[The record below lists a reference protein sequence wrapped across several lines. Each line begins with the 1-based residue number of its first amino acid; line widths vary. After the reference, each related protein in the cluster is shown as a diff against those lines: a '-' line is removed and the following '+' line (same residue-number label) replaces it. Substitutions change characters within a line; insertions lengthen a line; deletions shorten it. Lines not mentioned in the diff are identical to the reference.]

1 MSHPIPPVLA
11 ESTSD
16 YVLPAPPR
24 GTGEIVVVAPPGDGT
39 SSLSRGAEVARRLG
53 ARFTALGESQQLF
66 LGELRERIVAIDG
79 VVAEASRAQL
89 KGALGELLAV
99 LDWCDAVQVAALQEA
114 ARAADGEE
122 PIDLAA
128 FAEEHVVPRL
138 GLDRP
143 VLVTGRATLP
153 VWGRASLFA
162 DLLRHGAELLA
173 ERAAGAGAIGIEI
186 DDAAGAPRIRFSA
199 LGEPSDSLDAA
210 VVRRF
215 RATVDALG
223 ATVLPGEHGVGGTEC
238 VVELPA

>member
-1 MSHPIPPVLA
+1 MSHPNPTVQA

-16 YVLPAPPR
+16 YVLPSPPR
-24 GTGEIVVVAPPGDGT
+24 GTGEIVVVAPPSDGT

-53 ARFTALGESQQLF
+53 ARFAALGESQQLF

-99 LDWCDAVQVAALQEA
+99 LDWCDAVQVDTLQDA

-122 PIDLAA
+122 PIELAA

-138 GLDRP
+138 CLDRP
-143 VLVTGRATLP
+143 VLVTGRTTLP
-153 VWGRASLFA
+153 VWGRASQFA
-162 DLLRHGAELLA
+162 DLIRHGVELLA
-173 ERAAGAGAIGIEI
+173 ERAAGSGAIGIEI

-199 LGEPSDSLDAA
+199 LGEPADTLDAA

>member
-1 MSHPIPPVLA
+1 MSHPNPTVQA

-16 YVLPAPPR
+16 YVLPSPPR
-24 GTGEIVVVAPPGDGT
+24 GTGEIVVVAPPSDGT

-53 ARFTALGESQQLF
+53 ARFAALGESQQLF

-99 LDWCDAVQVAALQEA
+99 LDWCDAVQVDVLQDA
-114 ARAADGEE
+114 ARAADGDE

-128 FAEEHVVPRL
+128 FAEDVVVPRL

-143 VLVTGRATLP
+143 VLVTGRTSLP
-153 VWGRASLFA
+153 VWGRATQFA
-162 DLLRHGAELLA
+162 DLIRHGVELLA
-173 ERAAGAGAIGIEI
+173 ERAAGTGAIGVDI
-186 DDAAGAPRIRFSA
+186 DDAAGAPRIRFSS
-199 LGEPSDSLDAA
+199 LGEPADAIDAA